1 MSLLS
6 EIDSLKEQIEE
17 AKKREE
23 GMVEE
28 PEEAV
33 EEEAAPEPEEEAPKE
48 EEKAPEQPEEK
59 PEAPLDDAGY
69 AKLRREKAAAQ
80 KLAEKEAAE
89 KAELQRQLDELLR
102 APREEAEQP
111 VIAPEISEILQEHRV
126 SRAEREFV
134 ALEAQFKART
144 PDYDGVAAEYTKA
157 LADSIRIQNP
167 RLTPVEVA
175 ERTKMQILQQAG
187 ELVRNG
193 FDPIEE
199 MYHTAKELGFTGK
212 SFQQAAE
219 QPKEESKPEPKP
231 DMAKVAANRARS
243 AGMAGGGG
251 ESRGQMTKQAAAD
264 LSPAEWAKLPADEKK
279 RLLYG

>member
-33 EEEAAPEPEEEAPKE
+33 EEEAASEPEEEAPKE

-102 APREEAEQP
+102 APREEMEQP
-111 VIAPEISEILQEHRV
+111 PIAPEIAELLKERTI
-126 SRAEREFV
+126 SRAEREFL
-134 ALEAQFKART
+134 AFEAEFKAT
-144 PDYDGVAAEYTKA
+144 TKDYDAVATEYAQKVMDGIHI
-157 LADSIRIQNP
+157 LNP
-167 RLTPVEVA
+167 RMPRAELV
-175 ERTKMQILQQAG
+175 ERTKLTILEKAG
-187 ELVRNG
+187 EFALQG
-193 FDPIEE
+193 FHPIEE
-199 MYHTAKELGFTGK
+199 MYHLAKEMGCTGK

-219 QPKEESKPEPKP
+219 QPKEEPKPEPKP